1 MFRKTI
7 LATLLI
13 VAIIAC
19 NGVALAWDVE
29 LQWDASPADQQI
41 TGYNVYKSAA
51 SGTGFTLIAPS
62 PTNTFTDTNPA
73 TLRTAFYVVTAVNAT
88 GESPFSNEVMADRPL
103 ALPGAPTG
111 LQIIQII
118 P

>member
-1 MFRKTI
+1 MFRKSVLVCSLI
-7 LATLLI
+7 IALL
-13 VAIIAC
+13 AC
-19 NGVALAWDVE
+19 NGNLFAWDVE
-29 LQWDASPADQQI
+29 LQWDASPADHEVVE
-41 TGYNVYKSAA
+41 YNVYKSTA

-62 PTNTFTDTNPA
+62 LTNTFTDTNPA

-88 GESPFSNEVMADRPL
+88 GESPFSNEVSADRPL

-111 LQIIQII
+111 LQIIQIV